1 MDFDITISIR
11 ATTAQSGSSCSP
23 RASTSVCSIQS
34 RPLQRASRLLPM
46 AVLRLPEQ
54 RPRHCRRRPRLQDH
68 SHGSIY
74 RVMASPSTRSRH
86 IRDHP
91 FLSNHSSS
99 NIQANKCQCSNSKAI
114 RAKSTSLARI
124 NHLTCTHA
132 HTSTSSYFFL
142 LLLTLLFFSRVFFF
156 LFFSFSLVFFPLFFC
171 FLTNI
176 FSAQCIV
183 CCLAG
188 LATTRTA
195 KLLVHT
201 DLVSHILIFFSSDN
215 GGKTRE

>member
-11 ATTAQSGSSCSP
+11 ASTVQSGSSCSR

-34 RPLQRASRLLPM
+34 RPLRRASRLPRM
-46 AVLRLPEQ
+46 AVLRLLEQ

-68 SHGSIY
+68 SHGSIH
-74 RVMASPSTRSRH
+74 RAMASPSTRSRH

-91 FLSNHSSS
+91 FLSNHSSI

-124 NHLTCTHA
+124 NHLTRTHA
-132 HTSTSSYFFL
+132 HTSTSFFFL
-142 LLLTLLFFSRVFFF
+142 LLLTLLFFSRVFS
-156 LFFSFSLVFFPLFFC
+156 FFSFSLVFFFPLFFR

-176 FSAQCIV
+176 FFCSMYRVLSGWSCYDQDGKITCTYRSR
-183 CCLAG
+183 L
-188 LATTRTA
+188 
-195 KLLVHT
+195 
-201 DLVSHILIFFSSDN
+201 SILIFFSSDN

>member
-11 ATTAQSGSSCSP
+11 ASTVQSGSSCSR

-34 RPLQRASRLLPM
+34 RPLRRASLLLRM

-68 SHGSIY
+68 SHGSIH
-74 RVMASPSTRSRH
+74 RAMASPSTRSRH

-91 FLSNHSSS
+91 FLSNHSI

-124 NHLTCTHA
+124 NHLTRTHA
-132 HTSTSSYFFL
+132 HTSTSFFFL
-142 LLLTLLFFSRVFFF
+142 LLLTLLFFSRVFSF
-156 LFFSFSLVFFPLFFC
+156 LSFSLVFFPFVFP
-171 FLTNI
+171 FPY
-176 FSAQCIV
+176 
-183 CCLAG
+183 
-188 LATTRTA
+188 
-195 KLLVHT
+195 
-201 DLVSHILIFFSSDN
+201 
-215 GGKTRE
+215 